1 MRTPSPSCTRS
12 SPSSLEWRPSRLQA
26 GAQLAVL
33 LAAPWLLRAS
43 DLPPAHLV
51 PALIGV
57 WVLGLAE
64 LAWRLRRPRVLL
76 QLPPAPEPLRV
87 DGHDIPEPRLV
98 VRGPWLLLQW
108 REGWRRRRLLFWPDV
123 LDRGQRRELRLA
135 VSARAVSRQPRSVAP

>member
-1 MRTPSPSCTRS
+1 
-12 SPSSLEWRPSRLQA
+12 
-26 GAQLAVL
+26 

-43 DLPPAHLV
+43 DLPTAHLV

-64 LAWRLRRPRVLL
+64 LAWRLRRPRVVL

-87 DGHDIPEPRLV
+87 DGHDLPEPRLV

-135 VSARAVSRQPRSVAP
+135 VRARCISRSRPAVAP